1 MLVKTE
7 SGDTFNAAGSGTKG
21 IAIAGLATGAAS
33 LFGGGLLNGL
43 LGNGMPIARC
53 NSGCGGHNNGHDR
66 YVTQKEM
73 EYAQA
78 FDSLS
83 TQLEREKAERYTDG
97 AVIAQANKEAANLKE
112 LYGAFIDTGIGITK
126 IDEQLKCLNEKLVL
140 KDQILNMKIQNV
152 EDKLSSAIALE
163 SERRVAGDQNLYC
176 YVNATFVPGKL
187 VMPKDSVCP
196 EPMDRYNSWTAPTTT
211 TTTGA

>member
-7 SGDTFNAAGSGTKG
+7 SGDTFNAAGAGTKG

-33 LFGGGLLNGL
+33 LLGGGLLNGL
-43 LGNGMPIARC
+43 IGGSPMPRNCGNGC
-53 NSGCGGHNNGHDR
+53 SHGHDR

-78 FDSLS
+78 FDALS
-83 TQLEREKAERYTDG
+83 TQLEREKAERYTDS
-97 AVIAQANKEAANLKE
+97 AVIAQANKEAANMKE
-112 LYGAFIDTGIGITK
+112 LYTAFVDTGIGITK
-126 IDEQLKCLNEKLVL
+126 IDEQVKCLNEKLIL
-140 KDQILNMKIQNV
+140 KDQILNMKIQSV
-152 EDKLSSAIALE
+152 EDKLTSAIALE

-187 VMPKDSVCP
+187 VMPKDSICP
-196 EPMDRYNSWTAPTTT
+196 SVMPEFNSWTAPTTT
-211 TTTGA
+211 TTGA